1 MNSRSRQ
8 TRSGARASG
17 EGAVK
22 VGWLDATAAAAADDA
37 GAPAELLGNYL
48 TLLADAAIR
57 GDRPSREQLVSV
69 GDYGRR
75 AAQEG
80 IAPGRAVNLYLSAA
94 WRLWREL
101 PGVMRSSDSEVVR
114 GAADA
119 VLQVIGEAV
128 AVFVEAHQE
137 ERRELIRREES
148 LRREFIDDLLRG
160 DADVAAL
167 VERAEP
173 FGLDLTRSHQVA
185 LAMSTDDVAG
195 NSLAANALE
204 RVVVDAYGDRDV
216 LVATKEAYVVVL
228 VPQDAGRRSRT
239 DLGKLVQQA
248 LGRGRRRAT
257 WRVSVGRPFVGAYGI
272 ARSYEEAREAL
283 ELAGRLAMPAQVVQ
297 AQDVLVYRVL
307 GRDQSAMVDLVR
319 AVLTPLEGARGGA
332 QPLLDTLYAYFA
344 NGSVTTETAKRLH
357 LSVRAVTYR
366 LDRVRAL
373 TGYGVDVPEH
383 AYNLQTA
390 VLGARLLDWPNTPLP
405 T

>member
-1 MNSRSRQ
+1 MSSRSRQ
-8 TRSGARASG
+8 TRGSVRLGGQGSVAD
-17 EGAVK
+17 
-22 VGWLDATAAAAADDA
+22 GWIEATAATAAEDA

-57 GDRPSREQLVSV
+57 GDRPSRAQLASV

-119 VLQVIGEAV
+119 VLQVVGEAV
-128 AVFVEAHQE
+128 AVFVEAHQD

-195 NSLAANALE
+195 SDLAANALE
-204 RVVVDAYGDRDV
+204 RVVVDAFGDRDV
-216 LVATKEAYVVVL
+216 LVATKEAFIVVL
-228 VPQDAGRRSRT
+228 VPEDAGRRSR
-239 DLGKLVQQA
+239 DLGKVVHQA
-248 LGRGRRRAT
+248 LGRGRRSAG

-283 ELAGRLAMPAQVVQ
+283 ELAGRLAMPARVVQ

-307 GRDQSAMVDLVR
+307 ARDQSAMVDLVR
-319 AVLTPLEGARGGA
+319 AVLTPLEAARGGA
-332 QPLLDTLYAYFA
+332 QPLVDTLYAYFT